1 MLSVIRLLLAIAATA
16 MLALSS
22 TAVAD
27 ELEAAVAGDARGEQ
41 SRERDSYRNPLE
53 TLKFFGIRRDMT
65 VVEIWPGGGWYTEI
79 LAPYLRQE
87 GRLYAAHYPEDVETD
102 YRQRSRRQFE
112 QKLAAEPEHYSE
124 VRLVDFDP
132 GRGILDVPQN
142 SADRILTFRN
152 VHSWLRGD
160 SEQQAFELFY
170 HVLKP
175 GGILG
180 LVQHSSRLEDMDRA
194 TMAETGY
201 LDEDFVVALAR
212 NAGFELVASSDI
224 NANPRDTTSH
234 EAGVWTLPPTL
245 RLGDE
250 MRVYYESVGE
260 SNRMTLKFRKP
271 TVDTGE
277 ENGNGDD
284 D

>member
-1 MLSVIRLLLAIAATA
+1 MLSVIRLSLSIAAA
-16 MLALSS
+16 AILLLSAP
-22 TAVAD
+22 AVAE
-27 ELEAAVAGDARGEQ
+27 ELEAAVAGDARGEH
-41 SRERDSYRNPLE
+41 SRQRDRYRNPLE
-53 TLKFFGIRRDMT
+53 TLRFFDVRPDMT

-79 LAPYLRQE
+79 LAPYLRGQ
-87 GRLYAAHYPEDVETD
+87 GRLYAAHHPGNVESD
-102 YRQRSRRQFE
+102 YRQRSRREFE
-112 QKLAAEPEHYSE
+112 EKLAAEPGHYSE

-132 GRGILDVPQN
+132 GRGIFDVPQN

-160 SEQQAFELFY
+160 SEQAAFELFY

-180 LVQHSSRLEDMDRA
+180 LVQHGSRLEDMDRA

-201 LDEDFVVALAR
+201 LDEDFVVALAK
-212 NAGFELVASSDI
+212 NAGFELVASSNI
-224 NANPRDTTSH
+224 NANPKDTTAH

-245 RLGDE
+245 RLGDD

-271 TVDTGE
+271 TVHTGE